1 MSDTIVRIAS
11 NGEGVTADGRHA
23 ALAAPGDQLA
33 ANGAIISGPHHA
45 NPPCWHFPTCGGCQI
60 QHVDDIALAQ
70 FMVQRIAGALQSQ
83 EITPPPFAPAIL
95 SPPESRR
102 RATMKV
108 EKIGKKLLIGF
119 NEGRSHRIVELA
131 MCPILHPAL
140 FAMVEPLGALLRPFV
155 RRTAS
160 IGMTLL
166 DQGVDIAIDKVKI
179 EGLAAIEAINA
190 FAATHKLA
198 RLTIDDGDGPQPY
211 WQPEPATVTFGGVA
225 VPFPSGGF
233 LQATA
238 AGEAALLAAVQAI
251 VGDAPA
257 IIDLFAGLGTFALPL
272 SARAKIWAIEGA
284 REAALALK
292 TAADRA
298 QRPVAVAHRD
308 LFRRPM
314 EVAELNRFGAV
325 VIDPPRAGAWE
336 QMPALAACTATRLA
350 YVSCNPATFARD
362 AKLLIE
368 GGWSLKGI
376 LPVGQF
382 RWSTHIELVADFR
395 REG

>member
-1 MSDTIVRIAS
+1 
-11 NGEGVTADGRHA
+11 
-23 ALAAPGDQLA
+23 
-33 ANGAIISGPHHA
+33 
-45 NPPCWHFPTCGGCQI
+45 
-60 QHVDDIALAQ
+60 
-70 FMVQRIAGALQSQ
+70 MVQRISGALTSQ
-83 EITPPPFAPAIL
+83 EITPPSFAPAIL

-108 EKIGKKLLIGF
+108 EKINKKLLIGF
-119 NEGRSHRIVELA
+119 NEGRSHKIVDLA
-131 MCPILHPAL
+131 MCSVLHPAL
-140 FAMVEPLGALLRPFV
+140 FAMVEPLRELLRPFV

-166 DQGVDIAIDKVKI
+166 DQGVDIAIDKVRI
-179 EGLAAIEAINA
+179 EGLPAIEAINE
-190 FAATHKLA
+190 FAKAHQLA
-198 RLTIDDGDGPQPY
+198 RLTIDDGDGPQPF

-284 REAALALK
+284 RDAAMALK
-292 TAADRA
+292 TGADRV

-314 EVAELNRFGAV
+314 EVAELNRFAAV

-336 QMPALAACTATRLA
+336 QMPALAACTARRLA

-368 GGWSLKGI
+368 GGWSLKTI
-376 LPVGQF
+376 TPVGQF